1 MDGHSVA
8 NTQHLLHA
16 DTRCLVHHLRW
27 FVGTEWIDVAL
38 IEGAQMK
45 ILLIVSDTC
54 LEPSITNNATEIRVT
69 IGISHDFD
77 NILDVTSGI
86 LSNEQIAHIHKLWSD
101 DEFPRNFERIGD
113 DLIISARD

>member
-16 DTRCLVHHLRW
+16 DIRCLVHHLRW

-45 ILLIVSDTC
+45 ILLIVSDIC

-69 IGISHDFD
+69 IGTSHDFD

-86 LSNEQIAHIHKLWSD
+86 LSNEQTAHIHRLWSD
-101 DEFPRNFERIGD
+101 DDFPRNFERIGD
-113 DLIISARD
+113 ELIISARD